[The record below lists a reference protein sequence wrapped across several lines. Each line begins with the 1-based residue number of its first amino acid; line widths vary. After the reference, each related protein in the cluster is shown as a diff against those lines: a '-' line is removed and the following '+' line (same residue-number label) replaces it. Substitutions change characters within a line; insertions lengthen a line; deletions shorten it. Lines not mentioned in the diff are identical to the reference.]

1 MEREIQRKNLGPA
14 GIRTHN
20 LPLSRQMVLPLSY
33 WNPDDR
39 GAEIGVGEAQAV
51 NLSTTQVV
59 LHYPVWKYQEDQIFM
74 RTQRESYDS
83 D

>member
-1 MEREIQRKNLGPA
+1 MF
-14 GIRTHN
+14 
-20 LPLSRQMVLPLSY
+20 LPLSY

-51 NLSTTQVV
+51 NLSLSRATQAV
-59 LHYPVWKYQEDQIFM
+59 LHYPVKKYQEDHIFM

-83 D
+83 DY